1 MQKGVTKR
9 RVENVTLD
17 NILFSMKRYV
27 SVLGKLSKCKVSQ
40 FVTALR
46 SLKCLSGSRET
57 TVYED
62 KCVKMWSLLPPF

>member
-1 MQKGVTKR
+1 
-9 RVENVTLD
+9 
-17 NILFSMKRYV
+17 MKRYV